1 MNKAE
6 VILKVS
12 EKSGIN
18 EDDCK
23 KILNAFEEVL
33 SDRLSDSKG
42 VSVFET
48 VYKIMSFIKSK
59 KENKVQSTITSKN

>member
-18 EDDCK
+18 EEDCGK
-23 KILNAFEEVL
+23 VLNAFEVVL
-33 SDRLSDSKG
+33 SERLSDSISG
-42 VSVFET
+42 AF
-48 VYKIMSFIKSK
+48 YKTYSMTSFIKSK
-59 KENKVQSTITSKN
+59 KNNN